1 MARSESATEA
11 PLEAIR
17 VPRVLFERRPG
28 DGEPGQDSL
37 HVHVHLPGK
46 TARSGRAFLGLGIA
60 GGGVALVAA
69 FVAGVISAGS
79 HGSAP
84 SAAELAALQRLA
96 GLPALPPP
104 PEGAPAS
111 GMPLLPPGGG
121 ASLLPPTGG
130 APSMPAG
137 LQQMLSQ
144 PPRVQPSPGAASAS
158 QARTPAAQ
166 GAPAGAP
173 VVEGTRTR
181 NAFGL
186 EN

>member
-1 MARSESATEA
+1 MAPSEPVTEA
-11 PLEAIR
+11 PQEVIR

-28 DGEPGQDSL
+28 DGDPGQDAL

-46 TARSGRAFLGLGIA
+46 AARSGRAFLGIA

-69 FVAGVISAGS
+69 FLAGVISAGS
-79 HGSAP
+79 PNSVP

-96 GLPALPPP
+96 GLPALAPP

-144 PPRVQPSPGAASAS
+144 PPRVQLPPGAASVS
-158 QARTPAAQ
+158 PTRTPAVQ
-166 GAPAGAP
+166 GAPATAP
-173 VVEGTRTR
+173 VVEGARTR

>member
-1 MARSESATEA
+1 MAPSEPVTEA
-11 PLEAIR
+11 PQEVIR
-17 VPRVLFERRPG
+17 VPRVLFERRSG
-28 DGEPGQDSL
+28 DGEPGQDTL

-46 TARSGRAFLGLGIA
+46 AARSGRAFLGIA

-69 FVAGVISAGS
+69 FLAGVISAGS
-79 HGSAP
+79 PSSAP

-96 GLPALPPP
+96 GLPALPPV

-130 APSMPAG
+130 PPSMPAG

-144 PPRVQPSPGAASAS
+144 PPRVQPPPRTAPAS
-158 QARTPAAQ
+158 QARAPATQ
-166 GAPAGAP
+166 GAPASAP